1 MMQVS
6 KKIPFDNPDVL
17 LGVRTMYIASN
28 IAIAALYYYIYTVI
42 VQKKG
47 TPNQSPVQAM
57 FNRRPLTQKIQT

>member
-47 TPNQSPVQAM
+47 TPNQSSVQAT
-57 FNRRPLTQKIQT
+57 FNCHPLTQKI